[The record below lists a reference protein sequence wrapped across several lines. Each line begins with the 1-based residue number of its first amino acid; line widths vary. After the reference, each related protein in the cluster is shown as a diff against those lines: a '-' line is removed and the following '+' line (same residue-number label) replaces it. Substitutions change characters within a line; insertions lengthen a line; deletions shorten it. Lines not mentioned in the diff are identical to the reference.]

1 MVVQGRDGEA
11 MLTCE
16 VYPPVSCAAL
26 ANVPSIPSIPSIP
39 TLAVRETTQDRTR
52 SAAPLTGCS
61 PRDGAEG
68 GSSGPGGDRLRR
80 AAA

>member
-26 ANVPSIPSIPSIP
+26 ANVPGIPSIP
-39 TLAVRETTQDRTR
+39 TLAVRETTQDRMR

-61 PRDGAEG
+61 PGDGAEG
-68 GSSGPGGDRLRR
+68 GSSGAGGDRLRR